1 MLNTVHDATGVEYY
15 STLERDQMQT
25 STNGQSG
32 SPTIKVITGAAGTG
46 KTTAIRAIIKEFRS
60 TGRQFVL
67 VAPTNRAA
75 KILRSEHKLPATT
88 IHKSLYRSVKTDD
101 YTIVMKPV
109 IDETTGRPKTTAQGE
124 TIYFEDEQ
132 PVWEFVFN
140 PLLDSN
146 FTIIIDESSMVPSN
160 VWDDIMKN
168 FGGEIIMVGDQNQLQ
183 PVEIG
188 DAVVPE
194 YVNFFSQVA
203 QQPDCHL
210 GGNEQNKRLSEDAAG
225 IHAVIDHVCSAKT
238 LHGAFPNLQ
247 GSEGYN
253 YIDLRS
259 NTEIAPEIR
268 MLLNTISYGED
279 SAIICWTNLECDFVN
294 RLVRK
299 DHAEEN
305 NRRYTEYPVVGDRLI
320 AECAYT
326 VEDDAGDSVQIV
338 TKGDEL
344 IIKEI
349 TKVDAKNNIMWVRVA
364 DIKQFIP
371 LSVAHIT
378 GERVPKKVKVV
389 RWVYGYAMTC
399 HKAQG
404 SGWPTVVIVDSHC
417 RPDDGRRWRYTAAT
431 RARTKLIVI
440 KTGIGFDKRT
450 II

>member
-1 MLNTVHDATGVEYY
+1 ML
-15 STLERDQMQT
+15 S
-25 STNGQSG
+25 STNGQFG

-75 KILRSEHKLPATT
+75 KILRTEHKLPATT
-88 IHKSLYRSVKTDD
+88 IHKSLYRTVKTDD

-109 IDETTGRPKTTAQGE
+109 IDGTTGRPKTNAAGE

-132 PVWEFVFN
+132 PIWEFVFN
-140 PLLDSN
+140 PLLDRN

-168 FGGEIIMVGDQNQLQ
+168 FTGEIIMVGDQNQLQ
-183 PVEIG
+183 PVEVG

-194 YVNFFSQVA
+194 YINFFTNVA
-203 QQPDCHL
+203 THPDCHL
-210 GGNEQNKRLSEDAAG
+210 GGNEHNKRLNENAAG
-225 IHAVIDHVCSAKT
+225 IHAVIDHVCSPKT
-238 LHGAFPNLQ
+238 LHGAFPNLE
-247 GSEGYN
+247 GSVGYN

-259 NTEIAPEIR
+259 DTKITPDIR
-268 MLLNTISYGED
+268 MLLNAASYGED
-279 SAIICWTNLECDFVN
+279 SAIICWTNLECEFVN

-299 DHAEEN
+299 DHAVEN
-305 NRRYTEYPVVGDRLI
+305 NVRYTEYPVVGDKLI
-320 AECAYT
+320 AECPYI
-326 VEDDAGDSVQIV
+326 VDDANGNSVQIV

-344 IIKEI
+344 YIKEI
-349 TKVDAKNNIMWVRVA
+349 TEVDSLNNIMWVRVEG
-364 DIKQFIP
+364 IKEFIP

-378 GERVPKKVKVV
+378 GERVPKKIKVV

-404 SGWPTVVIVDSHC
+404 SGWQTVVIVDSHC

-450 II
+450 VV